1 MKPARREFGGGRRA
15 DGLRFA
21 VVVSRYHLEI
31 TKRLLEGAE
40 EELVAAGAAQVDVA
54 WVPGAFEIP
63 VAAAELARS
72 GRYQG
77 VLCLGCVI
85 RGETRHFELI
95 ADSVTAQIAR
105 IAVDTGVPCAHEV
118 LAVEHPEQAADRS
131 APANN
136 RGREAARA
144 AVEMA
149 ALLNQ
154 LRTREAQEA
163 AR

>member
-1 MKPARREFGGGRRA
+1 MASLRREFGGGRRA
-15 DGLRFA
+15 EGWQFA
-21 VVVSRYHLEI
+21 VVVSRYHEEI
-31 TKRLLEGAE
+31 TRRLLEGAE
-40 EELVAAGAAQVDVA
+40 QELAAAGAAGIDVA

-144 AVEMA
+144 AIAMA
-149 ALLNQ
+149 SLLHAV
-154 LRTREAQEA
+154 RTGSTTNAGR
-163 AR
+163 